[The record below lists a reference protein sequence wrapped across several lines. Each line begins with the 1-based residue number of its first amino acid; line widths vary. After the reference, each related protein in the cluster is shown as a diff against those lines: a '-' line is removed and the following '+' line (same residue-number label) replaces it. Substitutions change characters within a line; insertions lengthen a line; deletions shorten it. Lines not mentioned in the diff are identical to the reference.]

1 MKKLYYSF
9 LIVAFCVFQ
18 VHAQSVSLTALGVNY
33 DQNFNTLAPT
43 GSSSALPSGWLLL
56 ESGSSSANN
65 GLYAAGTGSSNAGD
79 TYSFGLSGST
89 DRALGGLRS
98 GTLLPTIGASF
109 TNNTGSAISALQIQY
124 QGEQWRLGA
133 ANRGSDRLDFQ
144 ISHNATALN
153 NGIWIDI
160 DALDFTGP
168 INTGTLGALIGNNNA
183 ITITYEIQGLNI
195 ANGQTFF
202 IRWNDVDV
210 SGADDGLS
218 IDNFSLVPKGIITPE
233 PTISFSPSSL
243 AVGEVNV
250 GQTKTVSYEV
260 IASNLTAGVSMVVN
274 NAAYQLSTDNALFAG
289 NAVLPSTGGIVY
301 VRFTP
306 TSNGA
311 SAASIQHMSGTYSKV
326 LAVSGSGYEPTEN
339 IISISL
345 ARSKSVGT
353 KVTVAGRITVANELG
368 NPAYVQD
375 ATGGIPVFES
385 TLANGTEIGD
395 SVMVTGPIGIFNDQ
409 KQISGSG
416 IIFTKVATSPR
427 IISPKIISL
436 SQLAANEGLLVT
448 IQNVEVVN
456 KNFVFYPQSTEQIT
470 DGTTTADLRIDGDT
484 DIPGLTK
491 PSGSFDVT
499 GVVGRFKTNAQLLP
513 RFELDVPGAEE
524 PTVATDTI
532 PKAQTLD
539 VVNWNFE
546 FFGARR
552 EDYSEE
558 YGPADEALQL
568 ENIKTVLLN
577 LDADIIAAEE
587 ISDENLLAS
596 LVAQLPNHN
605 YLCSQRYSRSWEGPS
620 SDFPPQKVCL
630 IYNTA
635 TVQVLSARPLFEQLY
650 DAARSGNAS
659 LIPNY
664 PTGDPSSFYS
674 SGRLPFLVNV
684 RTRIQGVAEN
694 LSLIVI
700 HAKSGSTVADWNRR
714 VYDAQVLKDTLDSNF
729 ADKNVIILGDLNDD
743 LDQSIVSGRVS
754 SYLNFVSDPSYLPV
768 TKTLSEAGARSTVS
782 FQDVIDHQILSDEL
796 QDEFLDGSQMIIT
809 PFRLIDNYGATT
821 SDHLPV
827 ITRFRLEAP
836 VIGFDSIYV
845 AIVEGDTTISVPLHF
860 SKPLAENTT
869 LSINVTGSA
878 TYSSDYETN
887 PASQN
892 YVISLSVSEG
902 EVGALLTIN
911 VHDDVLDELS
921 EWVTL
926 GIAEG
931 EGYEV
936 DNSQFDL
943 VINDNDTP
951 TIQFESPVGEVAE
964 GQSLQVT
971 LQLSSAVAS
980 DQYITIEVVN
990 GFKAFYEKDYS
1001 TSPGVVEDHITVP
1014 IVAGSSNA
1022 SVTVSALSDKPRE
1035 KDETIQF
1042 VLSAASDGLA
1052 LISSSSTVTLK
1063 NTRFRPTVAI
1073 SPNPTTDVI
1082 AIYSDEIASDE
1093 LVRVE
1098 LRTSYGERILSAQ
1111 GTLEHVNSKLTNA
1124 MRGVRKGLLILN
1136 LYYEDETYSER
1147 IVKK

>member
-9 LIVAFCVFQ
+9 LILFCVFQ
-18 VHAQSVSLTALGVNY
+18 VHAQTVSLTTLGVNY
-33 DQNFNTLAPT
+33 DQNFNTLAST
-43 GSSSALPSGWLLL
+43 GSSSTLPTGWILL

-79 TYSFGLSGST
+79 TYSFGSSGST

-124 QGEQWRLGA
+124 QGEQWRLGT

-153 NGIWIDI
+153 NGVWIDV

-183 ITITYEIQGLNI
+183 VTITYEIQGLNI

-202 IRWNDVDV
+202 IRWTDVDV

-218 IDNFSLVPKGIITPE
+218 IDNFSLMPKGIITPE

-243 AVGEVNV
+243 ALGEVNV

-260 IASNLTAGVSMVVN
+260 IASNLTANVSILIN
-274 NAAYQLSTDNALFAG
+274 NPAYQLSTNNVLFAD

-311 SAASIQHMSGTYSKV
+311 SSASIGHTSGTYSKS

-345 ARSKSVGT
+345 ARTKSTGM

-385 TLANGTEIGD
+385 TLANGTQIGD
-395 SVMVTGPIGIFNDQ
+395 SVIVTGPIGVFNDQ

-416 IIFTKVATSPR
+416 IIFTKVATTPR
-427 IISPKIISL
+427 IVSPKIISL

-448 IQNVEVVN
+448 IQNVEVLN

-491 PSGSFDVT
+491 PSGSFDIT

-513 RFELDVPGAEE
+513 RFQLDVPGAVE
-524 PTVATDTI
+524 PTVATDTV
-532 PKAQTLD
+532 PKTQTLD

-552 EDYSEE
+552 EDYNEE
-558 YGPADEALQL
+558 YGPADEALQF

-577 LDADIIAAEE
+577 LNADIIAAEE

-596 LVAQLPNHN
+596 LVSQLPNHS

-635 TVQVLSARPLFEQLY
+635 TVEVLSARPMFEEMY
-650 DAARSGNAS
+650 DEARLGNS
-659 LIPNY
+659 SVLPNY

-694 LSLIVI
+694 ISLIVI

-729 ADKNVIILGDLNDD
+729 ADKNVIFLGDLNDD

-754 SYLNFVSDPSYLPV
+754 SYLNFVTDPNYLPV

-796 QDEFLDGSQMIIT
+796 QDEFLDGSQTIVT
-809 PFRLIDNYGATT
+809 PFRLIENYGTTT

-845 AIVEGDTTISVPLHF
+845 SLVEDDTTISVPLHF

-869 LSINVTGSA
+869 LSIHVTGSA
-878 TYSSDYETN
+878 SYSSDYETSPGSEN
-887 PASQN
+887 N
-892 YVISLSVSEG
+892 ILSLSVSEG
-902 EVGALLTIN
+902 NVGALLTIT
-911 VHDDVLDELS
+911 VHDDVLDELNES
-921 EWVTL
+921 ITL
-926 GIAEG
+926 SIAGG
-931 EGYEV
+931 EGYDV

-951 TIQFESPVGEVAE
+951 TIQFESHVGEVAE

-971 LQLSSAVAS
+971 LILSSPVAS
-980 DQYITIEVVN
+980 DQHITIDVTN
-990 GFKAFYEKDYS
+990 GFKSLYDKDYT
-1001 TSPGVVEDHITVP
+1001 TSPAVVEDQITVA
-1014 IVAGSSNA
+1014 VAAGSNEA
-1022 SVTVSALSDKPRE
+1022 AFTIDALNDKPRE

-1042 VLSAASDGLA
+1042 VLSAGSDGLA
-1052 LISSSSTVTLK
+1052 LINSSSTVTLK
-1063 NTRFRPTVAI
+1063 NTRFRPTVAV
-1073 SPNPTTDVI
+1073 SPNPTTDVV
-1082 AIYSDEIASDE
+1082 AIYSDQIASDE

-1098 LRTSYGERILSAQ
+1098 LLTSYGERVLSAQ
-1111 GTLEHVNSKLTNA
+1111 GTVEHVNSKLASA